1 MGISLKKITEMVVAQ
16 TLQGDEHLFLQIGA
30 AFQEV
35 PLPIL
40 AAAITRT
47 VGFPK
52 SADDLSAE
60 YAAALEEDADLTPK
74 EFLLTLPAGN
84 YLLPVQLEDDE
95 VETYQLTAMQGSDGN
110 TTRVIMTSGAETS
123 IELFSTAYSESDP
136 LFAVDGESGELLL
149 KGEAV
154 ATRANIEDALR
165 GLGIPIV
172 KEAPE
177 SAELAGNTYYA
188 SGDNFPTVVPAD
200 QTPDHRPVG
209 KGSQIVFIP
218 EHNNTGT
225 DPMLTLNDGVSVPIR
240 QRAAIDTQTADNTVQ
255 IAKDTLI
262 QGMPYT
268 LTFCGV
274 AWLIDSYLPGEGAE
288 TTAKVTSVNGK
299 TGRVNITADGIG
311 AALKAYNWQSAK
323 RGFDIY
329 LENVEEITPED
340 YMWLLGQGLFYLRAE
355 DGQHFMIRSDMGA
368 MVEAV
373 EGEEGEEGTP
383 AHRDGPAVR
392 AYLFIPLEEDEEST
406 ISGGVWMGETK
417 IIAVNSLEDLTSL
430 SFLINDSKIV
440 TEQALLTRL
449 SGYVTNA
456 ALLLT
461 LADYAPLNEPQ
472 FRSFIDINTVAKAAT
487 KTRIFPNKIKLYSGA
502 ASATISSSFHN
513 ENNLLNVSGTQEEEN
528 IIIRGINTPVAN
540 NDAAPKSYVDAVFM
554 AAADGRLFRAEY
566 GETSFADIEEAFN
579 AGKLIYMSYQDI
591 LLFCRTCRQGIAF
604 FSAASTDY
612 FVEVAV
618 QGTNSVTNWSRVVDG
633 YVESK
638 SNKVNSLNASA
649 THNQY
654 PSAKATYN
662 AIKELKDIT
671 SWKDIT
677 EEWNAYRDDNDGSTF
692 VVAARAFI
700 KTLDDGRYTFSGED
714 AVVHAHLITVG
725 GENNAAQYRFIW
737 FALPDSNVPTFEYY
751 KGDTRILG
759 TSSPD
764 GVLRLT
770 VLGKTVVY
778 KDEFLSAMAGVPSRE
793 SVSAEMRQK
802 INAVTQTYNAM
813 SVVRTR
819 LQKFANMKH
828 TIRVEIENARMLLD
842 EEDVILQLWVCSRK
856 HGTAHHWWHPSQPGS
871 PTKTSPI
878 GYAMIA
884 GDAIYPNR
892 PLEDDKFP
900 AVPAW
905 MPNNGHMLTEIPV
918 THQDL
923 VNGYVDIDCS
933 TYFLPMIKPRSTV
946 WRYKAVGLMFTQRT
960 KDVYKRYSVPVTW
973 TVGVLRDGQYKTVG
987 SYANIAKIGIPRG
1000 FNGTVVDGT
1009 TKKKTIKALHISIT

>member
-84 YLLPVQLEDDE
+84 YILPVQVDEGE
-95 VETYQLTAMQGSDGN
+95 VETYQISAMQGSDGN
-110 TTRVIMTSGAETS
+110 ITRVILTSGAASS
-123 IELFSTAYSESDP
+123 IELYSTAYDEDDP
-136 LFAVDGESGELLL
+136 LFAVDGESGDLLL
-149 KGEAV
+149 KGNPV
-154 ATRANIEDALR
+154 ATRAEITQSLV
-165 GLGIPIV
+165 GLGVPIV
-172 KEAPE
+172 KESAA
-177 SAELAGNTYYA
+177 SAELAGNSYHA
-188 SGDNFPTVVPAD
+188 SGDNFPVVVPAD
-200 QTPDHRPVG
+200 QAPDHRPVG

-268 LTFCGV
+268 MTFCGV
-274 AWLIDSYLPGEGAE
+274 AWLIDSYLPGEGSE
-288 TTAKVTSVNGK
+288 TTAKVTSVNNQ
-299 TGRVNITADGIG
+299 TGRVTITADGIG
-311 AALKAYNWQSAK
+311 AAMKAYNWQSAK

-340 YMWLLGQGLFYLRAE
+340 YMWLLGQGLFYLRAD

-373 EGEEGEEGTP
+373 EGGEP

-392 AYLFIPLEEDEEST
+392 AYLFIPLEDDEEST
-406 ISGGVWMGETK
+406 ISGGVWIGATK
-417 IIAVNSLEDLTSL
+417 ILSIDSLEDLTSL
-430 SFLINDSKIV
+430 TFLVNGSKVV
-440 TEQALLTRL
+440 TEAALLQRL
-449 SGYVTNA
+449 TGYVTNA
-456 ALLLT
+456 ALLQALQG
-461 LADYAPLNEPQ
+461 YAQ
-472 FRSFIDINTVAKAAT
+472 
-487 KTRIFPNKIKLYSGA
+487 
-502 ASATISSSFHN
+502 
-513 ENNLLNVSGTQEEEN
+513 
-528 IIIRGINTPVAN
+528 
-540 NDAAPKSYVDAVFM
+540 KSYVSNAISNALSKFYNATIGESNYTDILGALQAGGIVY
-554 AAADGRLFRAEY
+554 AYYDGEIFFAYESDPRGSALIEFASESRVIAC
-566 GETSFADIEEAFN
+566 GLGLPSGTKWFAPVQRNLETSNNKVTSLSSE
-579 AGKLIYMSYQDI
+579 
-591 LLFCRTCRQGIAF
+591 
-604 FSAASTDY
+604 STD
-612 FVEVAV
+612 
-618 QGTNSVTNWSRVVDG
+618 T
-633 YVESK
+633 
-638 SNKVNSLNASA
+638 
-649 THNQY
+649 QY
-654 PSAKATYN
+654 PSAKAVFD
-662 AIKELKDIT
+662 AISAIAGQSGWEDV
-671 SWKDIT
+671 SA
-677 EEWNAYRDDNDGSTF
+677 EYAAYCTAHPETAQYDF
-692 VVAARAFI
+692 VTKSRPFTKALA
-700 KTLDDGRYTFSGED
+700 DGRYVFKSSEND
-714 AVVHAHLITVG
+714 VVHAHIITAG
-725 GENNAAQYRFIW
+725 SGANAVKYRLFLFSAHDTASKFSI
-737 FALPDSNVPTFEYY
+737 EYY
-751 KGDTRILG
+751 QDDTRILG

-793 SVSAEMRQK
+793 SVSAEMTQK
-802 INAVTQTYNAM
+802 INAVTQTYNAL

-856 HGTAHHWWHPSQPGS
+856 HGTAHHWWHPGQPGS
-871 PTKTSPI
+871 QTRSSPI
-878 GYAMIA
+878 GYGLIA

-892 PLEDDKFP
+892 PLENDKFP

-905 MPNNGHMLTEIPV
+905 MPNNGHMQTEIPV

-923 VNGYVDIDCS
+923 INGYVEIDCS

-946 WRYKAVGLMFTQRT
+946 WRYKDVGLMFTQRT

-1009 TKKKTIKALHISIT
+1009 SKKKTIKALHISIT